1 MKRKKFPLIKQ
12 HDLKDCGPAC
22 LAMISRYYGLSI
34 SISRIREV
42 AGTDLQGTNIKGL
55 LEAGERL
62 GFEMKGVKAT
72 NPEALNTVP
81 LPTIAHV
88 VDEGLLHYVVIYKV
102 KKNKI
107 FIADPEKGLVT
118 YSLDEFTQIWT
129 GILVLVAPGY
139 QFQKGKVSQG
149 TFSRFVSLLKQQVHL
164 LVPLFFASIFFNL
177 FGLLGAFYFKFLIDD
192 IVTNQL
198 MQTLHI
204 VSIGIIFLYIFKVLL
219 SYFRTHLIMYL
230 SRRIDIQLMLGYY
243 RHVVGLPM
251 NFFETRKVGEIISR
265 CKQNKRCIIN
275 CNSYTND

>member
-1 MKRKKFPLIKQ
+1 M
-12 HDLKDCGPAC
+12 
-22 LAMISRYYGLSI
+22 
-34 SISRIREV
+34 
-42 AGTDLQGTNIKGL
+42 
-55 LEAGERL
+55 
-62 GFEMKGVKAT
+62 
-72 NPEALNTVP
+72 
-81 LPTIAHV
+81 
-88 VDEGLLHYVVIYKV
+88 
-102 KKNKI
+102 
-107 FIADPEKGLVT
+107 
-118 YSLDEFTQIWT
+118 
-129 GILVLVAPGY
+129 APGY

-251 NFFETRKVGEIISR
+251 NF
-265 CKQNKRCIIN
+265 
-275 CNSYTND
+275 

>member
-42 AGTDLQGTNIKGL
+42 AGTDLQGTNIKGV

-88 VDEGLLHYVVIYKV
+88 LDEGLLHYVVIYKV

-139 QFQKGKVSQG
+139 QF
-149 TFSRFVSLLKQQVHL
+149 
-164 LVPLFFASIFFNL
+164 
-177 FGLLGAFYFKFLIDD
+177 
-192 IVTNQL
+192 
-198 MQTLHI
+198 
-204 VSIGIIFLYIFKVLL
+204 
-219 SYFRTHLIMYL
+219 
-230 SRRIDIQLMLGYY
+230 
-243 RHVVGLPM
+243 
-251 NFFETRKVGEIISR
+251 
-265 CKQNKRCIIN
+265 
-275 CNSYTND
+275 